1 MDVNSIHLFFIH
13 MKYLLL
19 IIFGCISFIG
29 MTQNKSDLIITT
41 SGYKNLKGAIFI
53 AVYNSEQNYMQQ
65 DKASYLAIV
74 KPTVDKTSYTF
85 KNVPA
90 GVYAVTAFYD
100 ENQNGKLDFN
110 FIGVPKEK
118 TGFSNNVRGFLGPA
132 KYEKA
137 KFNHTGNQEILI
149 NLE

>member
-1 MDVNSIHLFFIH
+1 
-13 MKYLLL
+13 MKYLLML
-19 IIFGCISFIG
+19 TFGCTCLIG
-29 MTQNKSDLIITT
+29 MAQNKSDLIVTS

-53 AVYNSEQNYMQQ
+53 AVYNSEQNYMHQ

-74 KPTVDKTSYTF
+74 KPSVDKTSYIF

-90 GVYAVTAFYD
+90 GVYAVTVFYD

-110 FIGVPKEK
+110 FLGAPKEK
-118 TGFSNNVRGFLGPA
+118 NGFSNNVRGFLGPA

-137 KFNHTGNQEILI
+137 KFNHSANQEIFI